1 MAKYSLQECTCH
13 IFHFIERGWMNVQ
26 LCFAY
31 LLFET
36 INMSTPFFSIPSITQ
51 LNGAAIFWTSLV
63 SLKRESSITNPKNA
77 PGSSRANPNKNLPAT
92 LYIKFD
98 FVSPQYGQLN
108 GSLSNLPFT
117 SNQLIQPPYR
127 LSPALTRGHGDLHLN
142 GQLLGGCWWP
152 IHITCATNWEANKSS
167 KVSWKTKVVSPHP
180 CKIIFW
186 LLIQRNSL
194 RNCVK
199 PLCKSCEKL
208 KPPVFLS
215 EKRTTAINRMATWSI
230 FNREKLW
237 IHCLNTSHQP
247 REIWRILLQTFSNSE
262 SYQTWA
268 LGQ

>member
-1 MAKYSLQECTCH
+1 MFSFASPICFLRQLTCP
-13 IFHFIERGWMNVQ
+13 
-26 LCFAY
+26 L
-31 LLFET
+31 
-36 INMSTPFFSIPSITQ
+36 PFFSIPSIAQ
-51 LNGAAIFWTSLV
+51 LNGANIFWTSLV
-63 SLKRESSITNPKNA
+63 SLKRITVYNQPKECTKFFKGKSKQKSTNTLHQVWFCLPSIWAVKWIPIKSSLHF
-77 PGSSRANPNKNLPAT
+77 LPAHPAPI
-92 LYIKFD
+92 L
-98 FVSPQYGQLN
+98 P
-108 GSLSNLPFT
+108 LSSSYKRSRRLASQWSIAWRVLVAYTHNLR
-117 SNQLIQPPYR
+117 NKMGGKKYPPKCHEKQSEK
-127 LSPALTRGHGDLHLN
+127 LFHPTPAKL
-142 GQLLGGCWWP
+142 
-152 IHITCATNWEANKSS
+152 
-167 KVSWKTKVVSPHP
+167 
-180 CKIIFW
+180 IIFW

-237 IHCLNTSHQP
+237 IHCLNTSRQP